1 MTGKEYLEI
10 RRQQDELLSVI
21 DDLTPDDDSRIIELL
36 SLQKECD
43 DFERENVHQGYSEMN
58 LTLEVKTVVRIIREA
73 HEAGMN
79 ASDFVSM
86 VLAEYMDAADE
97 VTWTTNLID
106 TEDYNGNGYPLNIPD
121 DVMKRRGWKV
131 GDFVRVTVKEDIL
144 TVQNLHI
151 D

>member
-10 RRQQDELLSVI
+10 RRRQDELLSVI
-21 DDLTPDDDSRIIELL
+21 DDLTPDDDSKVKELL

-86 VLAEYMDAADE
+86 VLDEYMNVADE

-106 TEDYNGNGYPLNIPD
+106 TDGYNGNGYPLVIPGE
-121 DVMKRRGWKV
+121 VMERHGWKV
-131 GDFVRVTVKEDIL
+131 GDFVRVTVNEDLL

>member
-10 RRQQDELLSVI
+10 RKRQDELLSVI
-21 DDLTPDDDSRIIELL
+21 DDLTPDDDSKIIELL

-97 VTWTTNLID
+97 VTWTTNLIG

-131 GDFVRVTVKEDIL
+131 GDFVRVTVKEDLL

>member
-10 RRQQDELLSVI
+10 RRRQDELLSVI
-21 DDLTPDDDSRIIELL
+21 DDLTPDDDSKIIELL

-97 VTWTTNLID
+97 VTWTTNLIG
-106 TEDYNGNGYPLNIPD
+106 TEDYNGNGYPLNIPEE
-121 DVMKRRGWKV
+121 VMERRGWKV
-131 GDFVRVTVKEDIL
+131 GDFVRVTVKEDLL

>member
-10 RRQQDELLSVI
+10 RRRQDELLSVI
-21 DDLTPDDDSRIIELL
+21 DDLTPDDDSKIIELL

-43 DFERENVHQGYSEMN
+43 DFERKNVHQGYSEMN

-86 VLAEYMDAADE
+86 VLDVYMNVADE
-97 VTWTTNLID
+97 VTWTTNLIG
-106 TEDYNGNGYPLNIPD
+106 TEDYNGNGYPVNIPEE
-121 DVMKRRGWKV
+121 VMDRRGWKV
-131 GDFVRVTVKEDIL
+131 GDFVRVTVKEDLL

>member
-10 RRQQDELLSVI
+10 RKRQDELLSVI
-21 DDLTPDDDSRIIELL
+21 DDLTSDEDPKVTELL
-36 SLQKECD
+36 SLQEACD
-43 DFERENVHQGYSEMN
+43 GFERENVHKGYSEMN
-58 LTLEVKTVVRIIREA
+58 LNLEVKTVVRIIREA
-73 HEAGMN
+73 HEVGMN

-86 VLAEYMDAADE
+86 VLDEYMNVADE

-106 TEDYNGNGYPLNIPD
+106 TKDYNGNGYPLNIPD
-121 DVMKRRGWKV
+121 DIMKRRGWKV

>member
-10 RRQQDELLSVI
+10 RKRQDELLSVI
-21 DDLTPDDDSRIIELL
+21 DDLTPDDDSKIIELL

-43 DFERENVHQGYSEMN
+43 DFERKNVHQGYSEMN

-106 TEDYNGNGYPLNIPD
+106 TEDYNGNGYPVNIPEE
-121 DVMKRRGWKV
+121 VMKRRGWKV
-131 GDFVRVTVKEDIL
+131 GDFVRVTVKEDLL

>member
-10 RRQQDELLSVI
+10 RKRQDELLSVI
-21 DDLTPDDDSRIIELL
+21 DDSTPDNDPKVTELL

-43 DFERENVHQGYSEMN
+43 DFERENVHEGYSEMN
-58 LTLEVKTVVRIIREA
+58 LNLEVRTVVRIIREA

-86 VLAEYMDAADE
+86 VLEEYMDAGDE
-97 VTWTTNLID
+97 VTWTTNLIG

-131 GDFVRVTVKEDIL
+131 GDFVRVTVKEDLL

>member
-10 RRQQDELLSVI
+10 RKRQDELLSVI
-21 DDLTPDDDSRIIELL
+21 DDLTPDDDSKIIELL

-43 DFERENVHQGYSEMN
+43 DFERKNVHQGYSEMN

-106 TEDYNGNGYPLNIPD
+106 TEDYNGNEYPVNIPEE
-121 DVMKRRGWKV
+121 VMKRRGWKV
-131 GDFVRVTVKEDIL
+131 GDFVRVTVKEDLL

>member
-10 RRQQDELLSVI
+10 RRRQDELLSVI
-21 DDLTPDDDSRIIELL
+21 DDLTPDDDSKVTELL
-36 SLQKECD
+36 SLQEACD
-43 DFERENVHQGYSEMN
+43 GFERENVHKGYSEMN
-58 LTLEVKTVVRIIREA
+58 LNLEVKTVVRIIREA

-106 TEDYNGNGYPLNIPD
+106 TKDYNGNGYPLVIPEE
-121 DVMKRRGWKV
+121 VMNRRGWKV

>member
-10 RRQQDELLSVI
+10 RRRQDELLSVI
-21 DDLTPDDDSRIIELL
+21 DDLTPDDDSKIIELL

-86 VLAEYMDAADE
+86 VLEEYMDAGDE
-97 VTWTTNLID
+97 VTWTTNLIG

-131 GDFVRVTVKEDIL
+131 GDFVRVTVKEDLL